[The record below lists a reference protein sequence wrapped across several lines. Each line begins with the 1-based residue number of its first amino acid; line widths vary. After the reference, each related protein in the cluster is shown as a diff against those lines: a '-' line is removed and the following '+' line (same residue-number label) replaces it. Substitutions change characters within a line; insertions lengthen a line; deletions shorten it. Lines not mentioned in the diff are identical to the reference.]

1 MESTTGVPRGARRRT
16 FFMFLGVATFALV
29 VFLVQLVVSLHNDVS
44 GLRDVLATKED
55 LTNLAM
61 TIGPLDPVEATLTGA
76 CGNCHDRATFAT
88 AHGEGEALQYVCN
101 LDSGE
106 IDDLISRMM
115 ERNGVAISADDMPR
129 VEAAL
134 TYMKC
139 AHCHTIDRIRELTIM
154 NQEER
159 WEVILAMMNEPGA
172 TITQEDA
179 RRIRDFYGEFWGWHV
194 Q

>member
-1 MESTTGVPRGARRRT
+1 MESTTSVPRGARRRT

-29 VFLVQLVVSLHNDVS
+29 VFLVQLVVSLHNDVA

-76 CGNCHDRATFAT
+76 CGDCHDRATFAT

-101 LDSGE
+101 LDTDE
-106 IDDLISRMM
+106 IDELISRMM
-115 ERNGVAISADDMPR
+115 ERNGVAIAAEDMPR

-139 AHCHTIDRIRELTIM
+139 AHCHTIDRIRELAIM
-154 NQEER
+154 SQEER

-172 TITQEDA
+172 TISQEDA
-179 RRIRDFYGEFWGWHV
+179 RRVRDFYGEFWGWHV

>member
-76 CGNCHDRATFAT
+76 CGDCHDRATFAT

-154 NQEER
+154 SQEER

>member
-1 MESTTGVPRGARRRT
+1 MESTPGAPRGARRRT
-16 FFMFLGVATFALV
+16 FFMFLGVSTFLLV
-29 VFLVQLVVSLHNDVS
+29 VFLIQLVVSLHNDVS

-61 TIGPLDPVEATLTGA
+61 TIGPPDPVEATLSGA
-76 CGNCHDRATFAT
+76 CGGCHDRASFAT
-88 AHGEGEALQYVCN
+88 AHGEGEAVEYVGQ

-106 IDDLISRMM
+106 IDELIARMT
-115 ERNGVAISADDMPR
+115 ERNGVALAAEDMPR

-139 AHCHTIDRIRELTIM
+139 AHCHTIDRIRELAIM
-154 NQEER
+154 GPEQR
-159 WEVILAMMNEPGA
+159 WEVILAMMKEPGA
-172 TITQEDA
+172 TISQEDA
-179 RRIRDFYGEFWGWHV
+179 RRIRDFYGEFWGWHA

>member
-1 MESTTGVPRGARRRT
+1 MESTPSAPRGARRRT

-44 GLRDVLATKED
+44 SLRDVLATKED

-61 TIGPLDPVEATLTGA
+61 IIGPLDPVEATLTGA

-88 AHGEGEALQYVCN
+88 AHGEGEALEYVSSLESN
-101 LDSGE
+101 E
-106 IDDLISRMM
+106 IDELISGMLQ
-115 ERNGVAISADDMPR
+115 RNGDSVTVEDLPR
-129 VEAAL
+129 IEAAL

-139 AHCHTIDRIRELTIM
+139 AHCHTIDRIRELAIM
-154 NQEER
+154 GEEER
-159 WEVILAMMNEPGA
+159 WEVILTMMNEPGA
-172 TITQEDA
+172 TISQEDA
-179 RRIRDFYGEFWGWHV
+179 RRIRDFYGQFWGWHA